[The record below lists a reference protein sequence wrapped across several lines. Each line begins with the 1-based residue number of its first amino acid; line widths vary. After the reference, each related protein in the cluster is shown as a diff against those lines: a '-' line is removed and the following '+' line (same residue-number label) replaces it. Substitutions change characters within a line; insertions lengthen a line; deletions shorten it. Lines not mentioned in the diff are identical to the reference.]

1 MRFTLLATIFATT
14 ATLIIAAPIPTG
26 ETNSV
31 STTVSAGTQ
40 TSVPS
45 LTDPHHPALVRRT
58 KEEIAKAHSE
68 STKYRGLVE
77 KHIAKSATT
86 SGTEQEEHMQAA
98 TKAGH
103 LTLGHSYA
111 AQAMETRMKGPASS
125 NPDDVAEHNG
135 AVEDLEHKSKYHFGE
150 ADKIQTKH
158 F

>member
-1 MRFTLLATIFATT
+1 MRFTLLATIFATV
-14 ATLIIAAPIPTG
+14 ATFIVAVPIPAG

-31 STTVSAGTQ
+31 STIVSAGTQ

-45 LTDPHHPALVRRT
+45 LTDLRHPTLIRRNE
-58 KEEIAKAHSE
+58 KEIAKARE
-68 STKYRGLVE
+68 EATKYKGLLVHHAVQSQTTTGAE
-77 KHIAKSATT
+77 HDGHIN
-86 SGTEQEEHMQAA
+86 AA

-103 LTLGHSYA
+103 LTLGHTYA
-111 AQAMETRMKGPASS
+111 AQAMENRMKGPASS

-150 ADKIQTKH
+150 AAKIQTKH